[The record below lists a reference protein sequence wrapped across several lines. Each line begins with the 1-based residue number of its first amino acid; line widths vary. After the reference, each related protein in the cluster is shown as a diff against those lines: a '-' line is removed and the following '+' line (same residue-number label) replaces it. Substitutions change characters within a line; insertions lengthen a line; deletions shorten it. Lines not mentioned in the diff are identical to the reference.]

1 MSKTGEKTKAM
12 AAQLKV
18 MKVEVK
24 DIGIKM
30 EKLTSKK
37 KTIKENLASTKDMI
51 ANLKN
56 TLENMETCQ
65 RHSKQKNQ
73 CSVSTLPRSPSED
86 VCQVSALF
94 VDLAARCDSS
104 NTVDVYRFGVLLRGE
119 DVRGKDVSIET
130 IAPRAFIHVLLNR
143 TLWEVSASMRTY
155 WTSSVLDKSL
165 IPKNFSNIPIGN
177 FALITIGSFC
187 SGSTPTK
194 SASTN
199 VIEGSDLL
207 ALVVMTWITLL
218 MVCKCLFRADFV
230 LPPLMAMHSFLW
242 YGQSYDDVNI
252 ASICL
257 VRRRVEHGFLGFQF
271 SMVEWLNGRS
281 SGVGGC
287 GGG

>member
-119 DVRGKDVSIET
+119 DVRGKDVRFGRQGFGITFLSLHLIC
-130 IAPRAFIHVLLNR
+130 FNR
-143 TLWEVSASMRTY
+143 PCIL
-155 WTSSVLDKSL
+155 
-165 IPKNFSNIPIGN
+165 
-177 FALITIGSFC
+177 FC
-187 SGSTPTK
+187 GMAK
-194 SASTN
+194 
-199 VIEGSDLL
+199 
-207 ALVVMTWITLL
+207 VMMMSTLL
-218 MVCKCLFRADFV
+218 RSV
-230 LPPLMAMHSFLW
+230 W
-242 YGQSYDDVNI
+242 
-252 ASICL
+252 
-257 VRRRVEHGFLGFQF
+257 RRVEHGFLGFQF

>member
-56 TLENMETCQ
+56 TLENME
-65 RHSKQKNQ
+65 K
-73 CSVSTLPRSPSED
+73 D

-119 DVRGKDVSIET
+119 DVRGKDVRFGRQGFGITFLSLHLIC
-130 IAPRAFIHVLLNR
+130 FNR
-143 TLWEVSASMRTY
+143 PCIL
-155 WTSSVLDKSL
+155 
-165 IPKNFSNIPIGN
+165 
-177 FALITIGSFC
+177 FC
-187 SGSTPTK
+187 GMAK
-194 SASTN
+194 
-199 VIEGSDLL
+199 
-207 ALVVMTWITLL
+207 VMMMSTLL
-218 MVCKCLFRADFV
+218 RSV
-230 LPPLMAMHSFLW
+230 W
-242 YGQSYDDVNI
+242 
-252 ASICL
+252 
-257 VRRRVEHGFLGFQF
+257 RRVEHGFLGFQF